1 VQHPRSSG
9 EDPAWVV
16 LDVAPDQLT
25 AELWLALL
33 KEHDI
38 HGMLNPA
45 DVSSFMGLS
54 PGPVR
59 VMVPEQ
65 VAQIAGRVLMTRD
78 DIVMPLHLD
87 NAAPEGNGQG

>member
-1 VQHPRSSG
+1 MPLPHPAS
-9 EDPAWVV
+9 DNPNWTV

-33 KEHDI
+33 KEHGV

-45 DVSSFMGLS
+45 DVSTFMGLS

-59 VMVPEQ
+59 VMVPEH
-65 VAQIAGRVLMTRD
+65 VADFARRVLMTRD
-78 DIVMPLHLD
+78 DIVTSQDLDSPL
-87 NAAPEGNGQG
+87 AEGNGRG